1 MERVDLLVKNGT
13 VVLREGAR
21 LGHVAIDQG
30 KIAAILPPNF
40 TPEAARIIDATG
52 KHVMPGVVDPE
63 GHPGHSFPLDLD
75 YQTETPAAA
84 AAGITTW
91 GIQDPSPRMG
101 TKPFKEEVEP
111 SDVVSLHKVMDIA
124 IQTGHEHS
132 IVDFF
137 YTPQLETDEQAR
149 EIPEYAEKYGVTS
162 YKFYLH
168 AKRPELAAR
177 SWYVYRSGLATGFDD
192 GVVFQAMENASR
204 IGPPG
209 IVSIHPENFE
219 IIRILEQRLKDAGR
233 MDMEAWSDRSPDFVE
248 AHHVR
253 QYAYLAKIT
262 KCPLYIQHTTTA
274 ETLFAIRQAKEE
286 GVEVYAQSSPVYLCL
301 PRGTWKINVPLRDPE
316 TMEVLWE
323 ALKKGEID
331 CLGSDHVVAHGSR
344 AEMEVPGDVWKT
356 RSGFPSRIEMM
367 LPLML
372 HDGVNKGRISFERL
386 VEVMCEVPARI
397 FGIYPRKGT
406 LQVGSDG
413 DVVIVDLKRRV
424 TVKNEMIHSRPK
436 WTILEGREIIGWPV
450 MTIRRGEV
458 LAEWPDGEPKS
469 KMVAKTKGQYLS
481 RRVGSR
487 FMA

>member
-1 MERVDLLVKNGT
+1 
-13 VVLREGAR
+13 
-21 LGHVAIDQG
+21 
-30 KIAAILPPNF
+30 
-40 TPEAARIIDATG
+40 
-52 KHVMPGVVDPE
+52 
-63 GHPGHSFPLDLD
+63 
-75 YQTETPAAA
+75 
-84 AAGITTW
+84 
-91 GIQDPSPRMG
+91 
-101 TKPFKEEVEP
+101 
-111 SDVVSLHKVMDIA
+111 
-124 IQTGHEHS
+124 
-132 IVDFF
+132 
-137 YTPQLETDEQAR
+137 
-149 EIPEYAEKYGVTS
+149 
-162 YKFYLH
+162 
-168 AKRPELAAR
+168 
-177 SWYVYRSGLATGFDD
+177 
-192 GVVFQAMENASR
+192 
-204 IGPPG
+204 
-209 IVSIHPENFE
+209 
-219 IIRILEQRLKDAGR
+219 

-397 FGIYPRKGT
+397 FGIYPRKGS
-406 LQVGSDG
+406 LQIGSDG

-436 WTILEGREIIGWPV
+436 WTILEGREITGWPV
-450 MTIRRGEV
+450 MTIRRGEI

-469 KMVAKTKGQYLS
+469 KIVAKTKGQYLA
-481 RRVGSR
+481 RRPGSR
-487 FMA
+487 FLI